1 MTEPSIMNEIE
12 PGVTDSENTLFYLK
26 PIDHLKFKK
35 NQNVFLQRRMPK
47 AKDTKVQEAQMIES
61 TNLIEGENFQ
71 KDIEDIM
78 GIIDDVESNMKEDKL
93 SS

>member
-1 MTEPSIMNEIE
+1 
-12 PGVTDSENTLFYLK
+12 
-26 PIDHLKFKK
+26 
-35 NQNVFLQRRMPK
+35 MPK

>member
-1 MTEPSIMNEIE
+1 
-12 PGVTDSENTLFYLK
+12 
-26 PIDHLKFKK
+26 
-35 NQNVFLQRRMPK
+35 MPK
-47 AKDTKVQEAQMIES
+47 TKDTKVQEAQMIES

-93 SS
+93 SSQFKASYK

>member
-1 MTEPSIMNEIE
+1 
-12 PGVTDSENTLFYLK
+12 
-26 PIDHLKFKK
+26 
-35 NQNVFLQRRMPK
+35 MPK
-47 AKDTKVQEAQMIES
+47 TKDTKVQEAQMIES

-93 SS
+93 SSQFKASHK

>member
-1 MTEPSIMNEIE
+1 
-12 PGVTDSENTLFYLK
+12 
-26 PIDHLKFKK
+26 
-35 NQNVFLQRRMPK
+35 MPK
-47 AKDTKVQEAQMIES
+47 VKDTKVQEAQMIES

-93 SS
+93 SSQFKASHK